1 MTWISG
7 SNNITTETELYSK
20 IKNHINNKGKI
31 AVGTDSMIVNRRFVF
46 VTAVCLVEG
55 DELSFKGRYFYK
67 RKIIK
72 DEKMKDISYRI
83 FKETSDSIE
92 IAERLNKV
100 LEDQSKIEI
109 HLDVNSC
116 KKHLSNKYESSV
128 SGYVNGC
135 GYTSKIKPYSFAAS
149 AVADWH
155 TRPNRNYVKKICP

>member
-1 MTWISG
+1 MSWISG
-7 SNNITTETELYSK
+7 SNNVTTDDEFCLK
-20 IKNHINNKGKI
+20 IKNHIKNKGKI

-55 DELSFKGRYFYK
+55 NESSFKGRYFYK
-67 RKIIK
+67 RRIIK
-72 DEKMKDISYRI
+72 DEKMKDLSYRI

-92 IAERLNKV
+92 TAETIKTL
-100 LEDQSKIEI
+100 LGDQSKIEI
-109 HLDVNSC
+109 HLDVNSS
-116 KKHLSNKYESSV
+116 KKHLSNRYESSV

-155 TRPNRNYVKKICP
+155 TRPNRSYVKKICP